1 MNENPT
7 PIILSCYNDLL
18 KAKQKLELKIQKL
31 ELKIQKLEV
40 RIRVLN
46 STARNG
52 SMDDKSFVLVKKLV
66 IDLAKAHDTIEYI
79 NHELDLFERKLNG
92 GASLDKFLKQP
103 VREESE

>member
-31 ELKIQKLEV
+31 EV

-46 STARNG
+46 STAKNG
-52 SMDDKSFVLVKKLV
+52 SVMDDKSFVLLEKLV
-66 IDLAKAHDTIEYI
+66 VELEKAHDASEYI
-79 NHELDLFERKLNG
+79 KHELDLFEKKLNG
-92 GASLDKFLKQP
+92 RASLDKFLEQP
-103 VREESE
+103 LRQESE

>member
-1 MNENPT
+1 MNENAT

-31 ELKIQKLEV
+31 EV
-40 RIRVLN
+40 GIRVLN

-52 SMDDKSFVLVKKLV
+52 SMDDKSFVLLEKLV

-92 GASLDKFLKQP
+92 GASLDKFLETSTVKT
-103 VREESE
+103 E